1 MIPIQNIFILL
12 NFFNKLSYDR
22 KQIIFQSY
30 VKFTLVYRE
39 SARFILNL
47 GFVKAMR
54 SKTDKV
60 LLNMPGARP
69 LRVECMVLKR

>member
-1 MIPIQNIFILL
+1 MN
-12 NFFNKLSYDR
+12 
-22 KQIIFQSY
+22 
-30 VKFTLVYRE
+30 FTLVYRE